1 MAPRPNYGISRI
13 EQEEKKNFGWNVRV
27 TYNNKTT
34 HKYFPDKSCGGKNK
48 ALKLARE
55 FRDGVVKKLPKAKQ
69 EAASRPLRKV
79 KKSGVTGVTHVVSTA
94 GGGKSYEYWQA
105 AWEDKE
111 GGRRTAKFSI
121 SRYGNKEALELAVQ
135 ARKDALKGK
144 NPKRPSRA
152 AVDATKA
159 ATKSAAKK
167 KTAALGK
174 TKKAVTKK
182 AVAKKAV
189 AKAQSASAKAKVKGK
204 KRGKK

>member
-27 TYNNKTT
+27 TYNGETT

-55 FRDGVVKKLPKAKQ
+55 FRDGVVKKLPKVKQ
-69 EAASRPLRKV
+69 EAASRALRKV

-111 GGRRTAKFSI
+111 GARRTAKYSI
-121 SRYGNKEALELAVQ
+121 GRYGNKEALELAIQ
-135 ARKDALKGK
+135 ARKDALRGK
-144 NPKRPSRA
+144 SPKRPPRVA
-152 AVDATKA
+152 ADATKPGK
-159 ATKSAAKK
+159 KSAAKK

-174 TKKAVTKK
+174 TKKAATKK
-182 AVAKKAV
+182 AA
-189 AKAQSASAKAKVKGK
+189 AKAQSAPAKAKAKSKKSGK
-204 KRGKK
+204 K